1 MLQIKS
7 FKIDD
12 SEGMSK
18 FLKEYVLHGK
28 SNILSSEGVLAIPY
42 EDGLPPTN
50 GQIITTI
57 MEEKNTMM
65 EALRP
70 IVHSQ
75 RVMEVELVGIDKQ
88 IEEQKTLFKD
98 IIPAVGKK
106 ETAEEKEVNSAIRKT
121 NEKAD
126 KEIKRLE
133 NVKAQKENQLL
144 MNQAEITRIH
154 TNLAVYNEQIHN
166 LENPTE
172 ESK

>member
-1 MLQIKS
+1 M
-7 FKIDD
+7 
-12 SEGMSK
+12 
-18 FLKEYVLHGK
+18 
-28 SNILSSEGVLAIPY
+28 
-42 EDGLPPTN
+42 
-50 GQIITTI
+50 
-57 MEEKNTMM
+57 
-65 EALRP
+65 
-70 IVHSQ
+70 
-75 RVMEVELVGIDKQ
+75 
-88 IEEQKTLFKD
+88 
-98 IIPAVGKK
+98 GKK

-154 TNLAVYNEQIHN
+154 TNLAVYDEQIHN